1 MRWLVTLSTLLNLS
15 LLAQN
20 VGIGTTSPT
29 HRLHLANISASDQGL
44 LRVQSLSN
52 PNKSVGTFSDQG
64 VLGKVNFTGDLKD
77 LLHGDLTFKQDATDW
92 RLVGNTGTNASTN
105 FLGTTDNQPLVFRTN
120 STERMRVLTDG
131 RIWINTTSDLN
142 FSNNIVNIR
151 SQTGGGDRA
160 LTARSDTI
168 GIYGEVTGGLGPG
181 VAGVYSS
188 TATEGIGFF
197 ARGNGLGGF
206 PANINPVGFVAQ
218 GTIRGLMGVAT
229 STTTTPRMGGYFTN
243 NNTTRYS
250 RVACR
255 DGTTNYKILGTGTV
269 NTVIQDGQGRCYLL
283 TAPEAPE
290 FLFQDF
296 GEGEL
301 RDGEAFVR
309 IEPKLIEHIETGRL
323 QVWLT
328 PLGPCEG
335 LYPELALEKG
345 GFYVRERGGGR
356 SQVRFMWAWSAPVK
370 GWGRFP
376 AVSPPPKGGFAKE
389 AED

>member
-64 VLGKVNFTGDLKD
+64 VLGKVNFTGDPKD

-120 STERMRVLTDG
+120 NTERMRILSDG
-131 RIWINTTSDLN
+131 LVWINTTSALSP
-142 FSNNIVNIR
+142 SNNVVNIL
-151 SQTGGGDRA
+151 SLTGASDRA

-197 ARGNGLGGF
+197 ARGNGLTSF
-206 PANINPVGFVAQ
+206 PTNINPVGFVAQ

-243 NNTTRYS
+243 SDATRYS

-255 DGTTNYKILGTGTV
+255 DGTTNYKIVGTGTV

-309 IEPKLIEHIETGRL
+309 IEPKLIEHIEMGRL

-376 AVSPPPKGGFAKE
+376 EVSPPPTVGVTRE
-389 AED
+389 AE

>member
-1 MRWLVTLSTLLNLS
+1 MRWLVTLSTLLSLS

-64 VLGKVNFTGDLKD
+64 VLGKVNFTGDPKD

-120 STERMRVLTDG
+120 NTERMRILSDG
-131 RIWINTTSDLN
+131 LVWINTTSALSP
-142 FSNNIVNIR
+142 SNNVVNIL
-151 SQTGGGDRA
+151 SLTGASDRA

-181 VAGVYSS
+181 VGGVYSS

-197 ARGNGLGGF
+197 ARGNGLTSF
-206 PANINPVGFVAQ
+206 PTNINPVGFVAQ

-243 NNTTRYS
+243 SNATRYS

-255 DGTTNYKILGTGTV
+255 DGTTNYKIVGTGTV

-301 RDGEAFVR
+301 RDGEAFVQ
-309 IEPKLIEHIETGRL
+309 IEPKLIEHIEMGRL

-328 PLGPCEG
+328 PLVPCEG

-376 AVSPPPKGGFAKE
+376 EVSPPPTVGVTRE
-389 AED
+389 AE

>member
-1 MRWLVTLSTLLNLS
+1 MG
-15 LLAQN
+15 A
-20 VGIGTTSPT
+20 GDP
-29 HRLHLANISASDQGL
+29 GL
-44 LRVQSLSN
+44 LRVQSLAN

-64 VLGKVNFTGDLKD
+64 VLGKVNFTGDPKD

-92 RLVGNTGTNASTN
+92 RLVGNTGTNESAN

-120 STERMRVLTDG
+120 NTERMRVLTNG
-131 RIWINTTSDLN
+131 RIWINTTSDLTPD
-142 FSNNIVNIR
+142 NNIVNIL

-181 VAGVYSS
+181 VAGVYSPD
-188 TATEGIGFF
+188 ATVGIGFF

-206 PANINPVGFVAQ
+206 AANINPVGFVAQ
-218 GTIRGLMGVAT
+218 GTIWGLMGVAT
-229 STTTTPRMGGYFTN
+229 STGITPRMGGYFTN
-243 NNTTRYS
+243 SNASRLS

-255 DGTTNYKILGTGTV
+255 DGGTNYKILGTGTV

-301 RDGEAFVR
+301 RDGEAFVQ
-309 IEPKLIEHIETGRL
+309 IEPKLIEHIEMGRL

-376 AVSPPPKGGFAKE
+376 AVSPPPTGGATRE
-389 AED
+389 AE

>member
-1 MRWLVTLSTLLNLS
+1 MRWLVTLSTLLNLN

-20 VGIGTTSPT
+20 VGIGTTFPT

-44 LRVQSLSN
+44 LRVQSLAN

-64 VLGKVNFTGDLKD
+64 VLGKVNFTGDPKD

-120 STERMRVLTDG
+120 NTERMRILSDG
-131 RIWINTTSDLN
+131 LVWINTTSALSP
-142 FSNNIVNIR
+142 SNNVVNIL
-151 SQTGGGDRA
+151 SLTGASDRA

-197 ARGNGLGGF
+197 ARGNGLASF

-229 STTTTPRMGGYFTN
+229 STATTPRMGGYFTN
-243 NNTTRYS
+243 SDATRYS

-301 RDGEAFVR
+301 RDGEAFVQ
-309 IEPKLIEHIETGRL
+309 IEPKLIEHIEMGRL

-356 SQVRFMWAWSAPVK
+356 SQVRFMWVWSAPVK

-376 AVSPPPKGGFAKE
+376 AVSPPPTGGVSRE
-389 AED
+389 AE

>member
-64 VLGKVNFTGDLKD
+64 VLGKVNFTGDPKD

-120 STERMRVLTDG
+120 SAERMRVLTDG
-131 RIWINTTSDLN
+131 RIWINTTSDLTPN
-142 FSNNIVNIR
+142 NNIVSIL
-151 SQTGGGDRA
+151 SQTEASDRA
-160 LTARSDTI
+160 LAARLDTI
-168 GIYGEVTGGLGPG
+168 GIYGEVTGGLGTG

-197 ARGNGLGGF
+197 ARGNGLTSF
-206 PANINPVGFVAQ
+206 PTNINPVGFVAQ

-243 NNTTRYS
+243 SNATRYS

-301 RDGEAFVR
+301 RDEEAFVQ
-309 IEPKLIEHIETGRL
+309 IEPKLIEHIEMGRL

-376 AVSPPPKGGFAKE
+376 EFSPPPTGGATRE
-389 AED
+389 AE

>member
-1 MRWLVTLSTLLNLS
+1 MRRQAAGVILFS
-15 LLAQN
+15 LGLWAQN

-29 HRLHLANISASDQGL
+29 HRLHLANMGAGDPGL
-44 LRVQSLSN
+44 LRVQSLAN

-64 VLGKVNFTGDLKD
+64 VLGKVNFTGDPKD

-120 STERMRVLTDG
+120 NTERMRILSDG
-131 RIWINTTSDLN
+131 LVWINTTSALSP
-142 FSNNIVNIR
+142 SNNVVNIL
-151 SQTGGGDRA
+151 SLTGASDRA
-160 LTARSDTI
+160 LAARSDTI

-197 ARGNGLGGF
+197 ARGNGLTGF
-206 PANINPVGFVAQ
+206 PTNINPVGFVAQ

-243 NNTTRYS
+243 SDASRYS

-255 DGTTNYKILGTGTV
+255 DGGNNYKVLGIGTV

-301 RDGEAFVR
+301 RDGEAFVQ
-309 IEPKLIEHIETGRL
+309 IEPKLIEHIEVERL

-345 GFYVRERGGGR
+345 GFYVRERGEGR

-376 AVSPPPKGGFAKE
+376 EVSPPPTGGVTRE
-389 AED
+389 AE

>member
-64 VLGKVNFTGDLKD
+64 VLGKVNFTGDPKD

-92 RLVGNTGTNASTN
+92 RLIGNTGTNASTN
-105 FLGTTDNQPLVFRTN
+105 FLGTTDNQPLVFRTDN
-120 STERMRVLTDG
+120 TERMRILSDG
-131 RIWINTTSDLN
+131 LVWINTTSALSP
-142 FSNNIVNIR
+142 SNNVVNIL
-151 SQTGGGDRA
+151 SLTGVSDRA
-160 LTARSDTI
+160 LAACSDSI

-197 ARGNGLGGF
+197 ARGNGLTGF
-206 PANINPVGFVAQ
+206 PTNINPVGFVAQ

-229 STTTTPRMGGYFTN
+229 STSTTSRMGGYFTN
-243 NNTTRYS
+243 SDATRYS

-301 RDGEAFVR
+301 RDGEAFVQ
-309 IEPKLIEHIETGRL
+309 IEPKLIEHIEVERL
-323 QVWLT
+323 RVWLT

-356 SQVRFMWAWSAPVK
+356 SQVRFIWAWSAPVK

-376 AVSPPPKGGFAKE
+376 AVSPPPTGCATRE
-389 AED
+389 AE

>member
-1 MRWLVTLSTLLNLS
+1 MRRQAAVVTIFSLSVW
-15 LLAQN
+15 AQN

-29 HRLHLANISASDQGL
+29 HRLHLADMGAGDPGL
-44 LRVQSLSN
+44 LRVQSLAN
-52 PNKSVGTFSDQG
+52 PNKSVATFSNQG
-64 VLGKVNFTGDLKD
+64 VLGKVDFTGDPKQ
-77 LLHGDLTFKQDATDW
+77 LLHGNLTFQEDATDW
-92 RLVGNTGTNASTN
+92 RLVGNTGTNESAN

-120 STERMRVLTDG
+120 NTERMRVLTNG
-131 RIWINTTSDLN
+131 RIWINTTSDLTPD
-142 FSNNIVNIR
+142 NNIVNIR
-151 SQTGGGDRA
+151 SQTGALDRA

-168 GIYGEVTGGLGPG
+168 GIYGEVTDGLGPG
-181 VAGVYSS
+181 VGGVYSS
-188 TATEGIGFF
+188 TATAGIGFF
-197 ARGNGLGGF
+197 AQGNGLTGF
-206 PANINPVGFVAQ
+206 PTNINPVGFVAQ

-229 STTTTPRMGGYFTN
+229 STTADTRMGGYFTN
-243 NNTTRYS
+243 RDATRYS

-255 DGTTNYKILGTGTV
+255 DGTTNYKIVGTGTV

-309 IEPKLIEHIETGRL
+309 IEPKLIEHIEMGRL

-345 GFYVRERGGGR
+345 GFYVRERGGGH

-376 AVSPPPKGGFAKE
+376 EVSPPPTVGVTRE
-389 AED
+389 AE

>member
-1 MRWLVTLSTLLNLS
+1 MRWLVTLSTFLNFS

-20 VGIGTTSPT
+20 VGMGTTSPT

-64 VLGKVNFTGDLKD
+64 VLGKVNFTGDPKD

-120 STERMRVLTDG
+120 NTERMRILSDG
-131 RIWINTTSDLN
+131 LVWINTTSALN
-142 FSNNIVNIR
+142 PSNNVVNIL
-151 SQTGGGDRA
+151 SLTGASDRA

-181 VAGVYSS
+181 VGGVYSS

-197 ARGNGLGGF
+197 ARGNGLTSF
-206 PANINPVGFVAQ
+206 PTNINPVGFVAQ

-243 NNTTRYS
+243 SDATRYS

-301 RDGEAFVR
+301 RDGEAFVQ
-309 IEPKLIEHIETGRL
+309 IEPKLIEHIEMGRL

-356 SQVRFMWAWSAPVK
+356 SQVRFIWAWSAPVK

-376 AVSPPPKGGFAKE
+376 AVSPPPTVGATRE
-389 AED
+389 AE

>member
-1 MRWLVTLSTLLNLS
+1 MRWLVTLSTLLSLS

-64 VLGKVNFTGDLKD
+64 VLGKVNFTGDPKD

-120 STERMRVLTDG
+120 NTERMRILSDG
-131 RIWINTTSDLN
+131 LVWINTTSALSP
-142 FSNNIVNIR
+142 SNNVVNIL
-151 SQTGGGDRA
+151 SLTGASDRA

-181 VAGVYSS
+181 VGGVYSS

-197 ARGNGLGGF
+197 AQGNGLTSF
-206 PANINPVGFVAQ
+206 PTNINPVGFVAQ

-229 STTTTPRMGGYFTN
+229 STTTTPRMGSYFTN
-243 NNTTRYS
+243 SNATRYS

-255 DGTTNYKILGTGTV
+255 DGTTNYKIVGTGTV

-301 RDGEAFVR
+301 RDGEAFVQ
-309 IEPKLIEHIETGRL
+309 IEPKLIEHIEMGRL

-328 PLGPCEG
+328 PLVPCEG

-376 AVSPPPKGGFAKE
+376 EVSPPPTVGVTRE
-389 AED
+389 AE

>member
-64 VLGKVNFTGDLKD
+64 VLGKVNFTGDPKD

-120 STERMRVLTDG
+120 NTERMRILSDG
-131 RIWINTTSDLN
+131 LVWINTTSALSP
-142 FSNNIVNIR
+142 SNNVVNIL
-151 SQTGGGDRA
+151 SLTGASDRA

-197 ARGNGLGGF
+197 ARGNGLTSF
-206 PANINPVGFVAQ
+206 PTNINPVGFVAQ

-243 NNTTRYS
+243 SNATRYS

-255 DGTTNYKILGTGTV
+255 DGTTNYKILGIGTV

-301 RDGEAFVR
+301 RDGEAFVQ
-309 IEPKLIEHIETGRL
+309 IEPKLIEHIEMGRL

-356 SQVRFMWAWSAPVK
+356 SQVRFMWAWSAFVK

-376 AVSPPPKGGFAKE
+376 EVSPPPTGGATRE
-389 AED
+389 AE

>member
-52 PNKSVGTFSDQG
+52 PNKSVGTFSNQG
-64 VLGKVNFTGDLKD
+64 VLGKVNFTGDPKD

-120 STERMRVLTDG
+120 NTERMRILSDG
-131 RIWINTTSDLN
+131 LVWINTTSALSP
-142 FSNNIVNIR
+142 SNNVVNIL
-151 SQTGGGDRA
+151 SLTGASDRA

-197 ARGNGLGGF
+197 ARGNDLAGF
-206 PANINPVGFVAQ
+206 PTNINPVGFVAQ

-243 NNTTRYS
+243 SNATRYS

-255 DGTTNYKILGTGTV
+255 DGTTNYKIVGTGTV

-301 RDGEAFVR
+301 RDGEAFVQ
-309 IEPKLIEHIETGRL
+309 IEPKLIEHIEMGRL

-376 AVSPPPKGGFAKE
+376 AVSPPPTVGITRE
-389 AED
+389 AE

>member
-1 MRWLVTLSTLLNLS
+1 MRWLVTLSTILNLS

-64 VLGKVNFTGDLKD
+64 VLGKVNFTGDPKD

-105 FLGTTDNQPLVFRTN
+105 FLGTTDNQLLVFRTN
-120 STERMRVLTDG
+120 NTECMRILSDG
-131 RIWINTTSDLN
+131 LVWINTTSALSP
-142 FSNNIVNIR
+142 SNSVVNIL
-151 SQTGGGDRA
+151 SLTGASDRA

-197 ARGNGLGGF
+197 ARGNGLTSF
-206 PANINPVGFVAQ
+206 PTNINPVGFVAQ

-243 NNTTRYS
+243 SDATRYS

-301 RDGEAFVR
+301 RDGEAFVQ
-309 IEPKLIEHIETGRL
+309 IEPKLIEHIEMGRL

-376 AVSPPPKGGFAKE
+376 AVSPPPTVGVTRE
-389 AED
+389 AE

>member
-52 PNKSVGTFSDQG
+52 SNKSVGTFSNQG
-64 VLGKVNFTGDLKD
+64 VLGKVNFTGDPKD

-92 RLVGNTGTNASTN
+92 RLVGNTGTNASAN
-105 FLGTTDNQPLVFRTN
+105 FLGTTDDQPLVFRTSN
-120 STERMRVLTDG
+120 AERMRILSDG
-131 RIWINTTSDLN
+131 LVWINTTSALSP
-142 FSNNIVNIR
+142 SNNVVNIL
-151 SQTGGGDRA
+151 SLTGASDRA

-168 GIYGEVTGGLGPG
+168 GIYGEVTDGLGPG

-197 ARGNGLGGF
+197 ARGNGLTSF
-206 PANINPVGFVAQ
+206 PTNINPVGFVAQ

-243 NNTTRYS
+243 SDATRYS

-309 IEPKLIEHIETGRL
+309 IEPKLIEHIEMGRL

-376 AVSPPPKGGFAKE
+376 AVSPPPTVGITRE
-389 AED
+389 AE

>member
-64 VLGKVNFTGDLKD
+64 VLGKVNFTGDPKD

-105 FLGTTDNQPLVFRTN
+105 FLGTTDNQPLVFRTDN
-120 STERMRVLTDG
+120 TERMRILSDG
-131 RIWINTTSDLN
+131 LVWINTTSALSP
-142 FSNNIVNIR
+142 SNNVVNVL
-151 SQTGGGDRA
+151 SLTGALDRA

-197 ARGNGLGGF
+197 ARGNDLAGF
-206 PANINPVGFVAQ
+206 PTNINPVGFVAQ

-243 NNTTRYS
+243 SDATRYS

-255 DGTTNYKILGTGTV
+255 DGTTNYKIIGTGTV

-309 IEPKLIEHIETGRL
+309 IEPKLIEHIEMGRL

-376 AVSPPPKGGFAKE
+376 EVSPPPTGGATRD
-389 AED
+389 AE

>member
-64 VLGKVNFTGDLKD
+64 VLGKVNFTGDPKD

-120 STERMRVLTDG
+120 NTERMRILSDG
-131 RIWINTTSDLN
+131 LVWINTTSALSP
-142 FSNNIVNIR
+142 SNNVVNIL
-151 SQTGGGDRA
+151 SLTGASDRA

-197 ARGNGLGGF
+197 ARGNGLTSF
-206 PANINPVGFVAQ
+206 PTNINPVGFVAQ

-243 NNTTRYS
+243 SNATRYS

-255 DGTTNYKILGTGTV
+255 DGTTNYKILGIGTV

-301 RDGEAFVR
+301 RDGEAFVQ
-309 IEPKLIEHIETGRL
+309 IEPKLIEHIEMGRL

-376 AVSPPPKGGFAKE
+376 EVSPPPTGGATRE
-389 AED
+389 AE